1 MNRSVLKLRRCQRRP
16 RVLDGHP
23 WVFAGEVE
31 RAPKDAVA
39 VDGHAADLVDP
50 RGRSLGSGIYN
61 SQSKI
66 VWRRFARDNGV
77 AWDAAAVAGR
87 IDAAVA
93 RRDPSAQFCR
103 LIWSEADDLPGLVV
117 DRYDDVLVLQALTLG
132 VDRMLG
138 VIVERLRALPGVT
151 EVVLRNDSP
160 VRRQEG
166 LDLSVSTA
174 SGTGLPSRWFAVEG
188 IEYRLDLTGGQKTG
202 FYLDQR
208 EQHPAVGAM
217 AEGRRVLDAFCHQGG
232 FALHCA
238 KAGAASV
245 LALDS
250 SAEAVEAARA
260 NAAHNGL
267 TVTAETANVFDYF
280 TSHREARGL
289 FDLIILDPPPFARS
303 RSALEGALRGY
314 KELNL
319 RALRLLSPGGILA
332 TYTCSQPVDRALF
345 RAVLADAARDARRSV
360 TILGEPR
367 QPADHPVRL
376 DFPESEYLR
385 GHWLRA
391 D

>member
-1 MNRSVLKLRRCQRRP
+1 MNRPVLKLRRCPRRP

-31 RAPKDAVA
+31 RPPQDAA
-39 VDGHAADLVDP
+39 DGHAADLVDP

-61 SQSKI
+61 SRSKI
-66 VWRRFARDNGV
+66 VWRRFARDNGA
-77 AWDAAAVAGR
+77 AWDEEAVCGR

-93 RRDPSAQFCR
+93 RRDPSARFCR
-103 LIWSEADDLPGLVV
+103 LVWSEADDLPGLVV

-132 VDRMLG
+132 VDRLLAE
-138 VIVERLRALPGVT
+138 IVGCLRALPDVT
-151 EVVLRNDSP
+151 EVILRNDAP

-166 LDLSVSTA
+166 LARAVSTV
-174 SGTGLPSRWFAVEG
+174 SGAAVPPRWFTVEG

-217 AEGRRVLDAFCHQGG
+217 AAGRRVLDAFCHQGG

-260 NAAHNGL
+260 NAARNGL
-267 TVTAETANVFDYF
+267 TITAEVANVFDYF

-289 FDLIILDPPPFARS
+289 FDLIILDPPPFARA
-303 RSALEGALRGY
+303 RSALDGALRGY

-332 TYTCSQPVDRALF
+332 TYTCSQPVDRTLF
-345 RAVLADAARDARRSV
+345 RSVLADAARDARRSA
-360 TILGEPR
+360 TILAEPR

-385 GHWLRA
+385 GYLLRA
-391 D
+391 P

>member
-1 MNRSVLKLRRCQRRP
+1 MNNPVLSLKRCPRRP

-31 RAPKDAVA
+31 TLLPKSVNGLAV
-39 VDGHAADLVDP
+39 DLVDP
-50 RGRSLGSGIYN
+50 RRRPLGTGIYN
-61 SQSKI
+61 SRSKL

-77 AWDAAAVAGR
+77 PWDDSTVAGR
-87 IDAAVA
+87 IEAAVA
-93 RRDPSAQFCR
+93 RRDPSVRYGR
-103 LIWSEADDLPGLVV
+103 LVWSEADDLPGLVV
-117 DRYDDVLVLQALTLG
+117 DRYDDVLVVQALTLA
-132 VDRMLG
+132 VDRLLPA
-138 VIVERLRALPGVT
+138 IVDCLQSLPDLAEIVR
-151 EVVLRNDSP
+151 RNDTP

-166 LDLSVSTA
+166 LDLNVSTV
-174 SGTGLPSRWFAVEG
+174 SGADVPSRWFSIEG
-188 IEYRLDLTGGQKTG
+188 IEFRLDLTGGQKTG

-208 EQHPAVGAM
+208 EQHPAVGFLAK
-217 AEGRRVLDAFCHQGG
+217 GRRVLDAFCHQGG

-238 KAGAASV
+238 KSGAASV
-245 LALDS
+245 LAIDS
-250 SAEAVEAARA
+250 SAEAVENARA
-260 NAAHNGL
+260 NAARNGL
-267 TVTAETANVFDYF
+267 TITAEAANVFDFF
-280 TSHREARGL
+280 TAHREERGL

-303 RSALEGALRGY
+303 RSALDGALRGY

-345 RAVLADAARDARRSV
+345 RSVLADAAHDARRSV

-385 GHWLRA
+385 GYWLQA